1 MPLLKTDG
9 CTSQDYWSLPEGRR
23 AELIDGRLYD
33 MAPPSRFHQVIAF
46 GIGRALDE
54 FIEANDG
61 RCNVYLAP
69 FAVNLFNDETV
80 FVEPDVYVVCD
91 PGKQSDRGCEG
102 APDFVAEIVS
112 PSSRRMGYITK
123 IGVV

>member
-69 FAVNLFNDETV
+69 FASIFSMTKRCSWNPT
-80 FVEPDVYVVCD
+80 
-91 PGKQSDRGCEG
+91 STWSATR
-102 APDFVAEIVS
+102 A
-112 PSSRRMGYITK
+112 SSRTEVARAPLISSRK
-123 IGVV
+123 